1 MPPPPPLPDLMHV
14 CSEWI
19 AQTLAA
25 DLALIALVDVRIWE
39 GEPPQELPD
48 SATVR
53 QFYPCVIFHYI
64 TQTEDLYDI
73 GTIDSHVF
81 GTMLYEV
88 KAVTQD
94 EGFDGA
100 AIINKMCFDAL
111 QTQGSGPTI
120 TSVTGGTVLECR
132 VRPGGFRRIQRDPG
146 GARFFHSGYHYEILA
161 QRA

>member
-1 MPPPPPLPDLMHV
+1 MPTPLPDLMHV

-19 AQTLAA
+19 SQTLAA
-25 DLALIALVDVRIWE
+25 YSALTSLVDVRIWE

-48 SATVR
+48 SATVQ
-53 QFYPCVIFHYI
+53 QFYPCVIHHFI
-64 TQTEDLYDI
+64 TQIQDLYDI

-88 KAVTQD
+88 KGVSQA
-94 EGFDGA
+94 EGFGEA
-100 AIINKMCFDAL
+100 ATINKMCFDAL

-120 TSVTGGTVLECR
+120 TSVTGGTILECR

-146 GARFFHSGYHYEILA
+146 GERFFHSGYHYEILA